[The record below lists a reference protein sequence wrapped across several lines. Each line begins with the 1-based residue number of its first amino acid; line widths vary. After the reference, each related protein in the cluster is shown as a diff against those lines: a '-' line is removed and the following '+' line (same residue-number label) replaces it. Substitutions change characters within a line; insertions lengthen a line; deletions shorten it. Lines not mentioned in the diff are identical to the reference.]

1 MHEIAIRTIFVL
13 TGSGQGRAWRPRQHV
28 SYLLNLPLTCPSPPR
43 PPSPA
48 PAGFNFN
55 KQTKMLTITS
65 ANSQRASKAKPG
77 FKRPIRNS
85 RLSCILIRGFTRV
98 RCYSSCE
105 VGGLPGFTFMHD
117 PRYTKDW
124 LALDE
129 IILLCW
135 PWRVHWRAIEFN
147 RVR

>member
-13 TGSGQGRAWRPRQHV
+13 TGAGQGLKASAAR
-28 SYLLNLPLTCPSPPR
+28 LLSPQSSLDVPLTAP

-98 RCYSSCE
+98 RVRCYSSCE

-147 RVR
+147 RMR